1 MSFASIVAEK
11 KFIQERV
18 GIPYENLSQSY
29 LRAETQLTSLSS
41 YNFFIQKNNVAS
53 PIITEQLL
61 NLNDQFVITHIGF
74 GLKRIASDTPTAL
87 EQLNAEIYT
96 YTDTNVFAG
105 NSANVAGI
113 YNSSLSMTIDRK
125 VFLPAFP
132 MRSFLR
138 VPETQTAAN
147 AWFTGS
153 GQKLTNGYSNGLY
166 SFYPSEPTLVDGRQ
180 TINIS
185 IDLEN
190 ASAIDGTGFSVY
202 GVLEFRGYLVVNS
215 KS

>member
-1 MSFASIVAEK
+1 MSFGSIVAEK
-11 KFIQERV
+11 KFIQERI

-41 YNFFIQKNNVAS
+41 YPFYVQKNNVAS

-61 NLNDQFVITHIGF
+61 NLNDQFVITSF
-74 GLKRIASDTPTAL
+74 TLGLKFIAADTPTNL
-87 EQLNAEIYT
+87 QHLNAQVFT
-96 YTDTNVFAG
+96 YVDTNTFTG
-105 NSANVAGI
+105 NGVNAAGI

-132 MRSFLR
+132 CRSFLR
-138 VPETQTAAN
+138 VPGTQTAAN
-147 AWFTGS
+147 AFFTGS
-153 GQKLTNGYSNGLY
+153 GQKLTNEYPNGQY
-166 SFYPSEPTLVDGRQ
+166 GFYPSEPTLIDGRQ

-185 IDLEN
+185 VDLEN
-190 ASAIDGTGFSVY
+190 ASAIDGADIYVSA
-202 GVLEFRGYLVVNS
+202 VLEFRGYLVVNS

>member
-1 MSFASIVAEK
+1 MSFGSIVAEK
-11 KFIQERV
+11 KFIQERL
-18 GIPYENLSQSY
+18 GIPYENLSKSY

-61 NLNDQFVITHIGF
+61 NLNDQFVITSF
-74 GLKRIASDTPTAL
+74 TLGLKFIAADTPTAL
-87 EQLNAEIYT
+87 QQLNAQVFT
-96 YTDTNVFAG
+96 YVDTNTFTG
-105 NSANVAGI
+105 NSVNAAGI

-132 MRSFLR
+132 CRAFLR
-138 VPETQTAAN
+138 VPGTQTAAN
-147 AWFTGS
+147 AFFTGS
-153 GQKLTNGYSNGLY
+153 GQKLTNEYPNGQY
-166 SFYPSEPTLVDGRQ
+166 AFYPSEPTLVDGRQ

-185 IDLEN
+185 VDLEN
-190 ASAIDGTGFSVY
+190 ASAIDGSDIFVS